1 MPLAIVGG
9 THLRIQ
15 DMMHR
20 MMVTV
25 FSVLFFGCSPLATSA
40 TDEKE
45 SLPVPSGFPVTCTG
59 PYQDKKPPLETI
71 SEEVQAHEKWLL
83 DSNDPK
89 GHQANF
95 CGADLTQSNFQGRN
109 LTAAI
114 FQMAMLTGANF
125 SGTTLNRAQFQGANL
140 SGANFTTAHLEE
152 ANFDYAMLHLAFLRQ
167 ANLHLASLHH
177 TMLNEANF
185 QDAVL
190 DQTNLQDVD
199 LRNVE
204 KLTQTQVN
212 KACLRENA
220 KLPKG
225 LLPPIP
231 CRNQHKANA
240 SQNRALSV
248 KKGPQPDETPL
259 QKTPNT
265 TSRNKTTP
273 PQRGLIAPR
282 RGRTKFS
289 LALIAPPADSTL
301 SGPIETFT
309 WKTAPDVQEF
319 FLHIGT
325 SLGPLNHPLTTN
337 IFKEVISAAE
347 QSVTVQNLPTDGS
360 DVYVRFGYKKANTWT
375 ANDQLHFKAFSPS
388 HGHSPF

>member
-1 MPLAIVGG
+1 MGI
-9 THLRIQ
+9 
-15 DMMHR
+15 
-20 MMVTV
+20 
-25 FSVLFFGCSPLATSA
+25 
-40 TDEKE
+40 
-45 SLPVPSGFPVTCTG
+45 
-59 PYQDKKPPLETI
+59 I
-71 SEEVQAHEKWLL
+71 SEEVQAHEKWLMN
-83 DSNDPK
+83 SNDPK

-95 CGADLTQSNFQGRN
+95 CGSNLAQSNFKGMN
-109 LTAAI
+109 LTSPI
-114 FQMAMLTGANF
+114 FQMPMLTGANF
-125 SGTTLNRAQFQGANL
+125 SGATLNGAQSQGANL
-140 SGANFTTAHLEE
+140 SGSNFTKAHLEE

-167 ANLHLASLHH
+167 ANLRQASLHH

-199 LRNVE
+199 LRNVG
-204 KLTQTQVN
+204 KLTQAQVN
-212 KACLRENA
+212 QVCVLENT

-231 CRNQHKANA
+231 CSSQNKANT
-240 SQNRALSV
+240 SQNRDLALN
-248 KKGPQPDETPL
+248 KGPQPDKTPL

-265 TSRNKTTP
+265 SPVNKTTP
-273 PQRGLIAPR
+273 PQRGLIAPQ

-289 LALIAPPADSTL
+289 LALIAPPAGSTL

-325 SLGPLNHPLTTN
+325 SLGLLNHPLTKN
-337 IFKEVISAAE
+337 ISNGVMSAAE

-360 DVYVRFGYKKANTWT
+360 DVYVRFGYKKSNTWT

-388 HGHSPF
+388 HGISPF